1 MPKGSTMAYRIRVL
15 LVDDHL
21 MFREGLRTLLQ
32 SYPDIDVV
40 EEANDGAEALVK
52 ASTVQPAVVVMDISM
67 PKMDGVAATRLL
79 KTQHAHIPVLGL
91 SVTGQGYQV
100 EAMIKAGAEKVLTK
114 EKAVDELYDAIQ
126 RAAASPVSRRRRKR
140 RA

>member
-1 MPKGSTMAYRIRVL
+1 
-15 LVDDHL
+15 

-40 EEANDGAEALVK
+40 EEAKDGAEALVK
-52 ASTVQPAVVVMDISM
+52 ASAVQPAVVVMDISM

-100 EAMIKAGAEKVLTK
+100 EAMLKAGAEKVLTK
-114 EKAVDELYDAIQ
+114 EKAVDELYDAIK
-126 RAAASPVSRRRRKR
+126 RAAA
-140 RA
+140 

>member
-1 MPKGSTMAYRIRVL
+1 MATPHRIRVL

-52 ASTVQPAVVVMDISM
+52 ASTARPAVVVMDISM

-79 KTQHAHIPVLGL
+79 KSQHAHIPVLGL

-100 EAMIKAGAEKVLTK
+100 EAMLKAGADKVLTK
-114 EKAVDELYDAIQ
+114 EKAVDELYDAIK
-126 RAAASPVSRRRRKR
+126 RAAA
-140 RA
+140 